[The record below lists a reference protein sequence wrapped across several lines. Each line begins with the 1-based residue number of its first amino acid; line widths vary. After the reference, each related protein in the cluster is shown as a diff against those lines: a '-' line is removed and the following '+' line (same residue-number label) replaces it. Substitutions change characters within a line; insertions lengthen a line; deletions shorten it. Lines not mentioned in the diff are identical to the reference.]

1 MGRGKAMTFEQSTDE
16 TTKIDLF
23 WQSVTTARKFTANL
37 LFLLIVL
44 IVLVA
49 ILGSIFSG
57 SNLPDPEGKAL
68 VVDPQGPIVE
78 QVPGYLDPL
87 SFVLSGPPTPRVN
100 ARNVLFAL
108 KTAKED
114 ERIEHIILKLD
125 HIDGTGQTVLY
136 DVGQALQ
143 ELKDSGKNIVAVA
156 DYYNQSSYYLAS
168 FANEIVL
175 HPDGEIYIDGYS
187 RIRTY
192 YKSLIDKLEVT
203 VNLFRVG
210 EYKSAMEPYIRESM
224 SEAAKE
230 ANIAYM
236 KVLWDSWIAVVSNN
250 RNLESEGIQN
260 FSDTYDDLVIQE
272 NGNTGKA
279 ALNYNLVD
287 KLLNRNQQRDYLVE
301 LVGSDEEENSFAQ
314 VSLNDY
320 FAIAKAD
327 EKINKSKNKIAV
339 IVASGNILDG
349 SQPPGMIGGDSTAQL
364 LRDAHKDEEVKAIV
378 LRVDSEGGSAF
389 ASEVIREEIVVAKS
403 KSIKVIASMSNVA
416 ASGGYWISASADE
429 IWASHDTI
437 TGSIGVFGFLPTF
450 EKTLDKIGIHS
461 DGVSTTKIGTGQD
474 ATQAINPILARAI
487 QSNIEYGYQRFITLV
502 SESRSMTLEE
512 VDEIAQGR
520 VWAGETALE
529 LGLID
534 NLGNMEDAIE
544 RAAELAELEDCK
556 TFYPASPSEWTNQL
570 FSQLFSK
577 IKYFIDSKAEEKTLI
592 ERSFELVDD
601 LESFND
607 PKGIYLKCLDCLL
620 Y

>member
-1 MGRGKAMTFEQSTDE
+1 MCIRDS
-16 TTKIDLF
+16 
-23 WQSVTTARKFTANL
+23 
-37 LFLLIVL
+37 
-44 IVLVA
+44 
-49 ILGSIFSG
+49 
-57 SNLPDPEGKAL
+57 
-68 VVDPQGPIVE
+68 
-78 QVPGYLDPL
+78 
-87 SFVLSGPPTPRVN
+87 
-100 ARNVLFAL
+100 
-108 KTAKED
+108 
-114 ERIEHIILKLD
+114 
-125 HIDGTGQTVLY
+125 DGTGQTVLY

-175 HPDGEIYIDGYS
+175 HPDGEIYIGGYS

-203 VNLFRVG
+203 VNLFQVG
-210 EYKSAMEPYIRESM
+210 TYKSAMEPYIRESM
-224 SEAAKE
+224 SEAARE

-236 KVLWDSWIAVVSNN
+236 KVLWDSWMAVVSNN
-250 RNLESEGIQN
+250 RNLESEDIQN

-272 NGNTGKA
+272 NGNTAKA
-279 ALNYNLVD
+279 ALNYNLAD
-287 KLLNRNQQRDYLVE
+287 KLLNRNQQRDYLVGV
-301 LVGSDEEENSFAQ
+301 VGSGEEEKSFAQ

-320 FAIAKAD
+320 LTVAKID
-327 EKINKSKNKIAV
+327 EGTNRSRNKIAV
-339 IVASGNILDG
+339 VVASGSILDG
-349 SQPPGMIGGDSTAQL
+349 SQPPGVIGGDSTAL
-364 LRDAHKDEEVKAIV
+364 LLSEAHKDEEVKAIV
-378 LRVDSEGGSAF
+378 MRVDSGGGSAF

-403 KSIKVIASMSNVA
+403 KGIKVIASMSNIA
-416 ASGGYWISASADE
+416 ASGGYWISANADE

-450 EKTLDKIGIHS
+450 EKTLDKIGIQS

-474 ATQAINPILARAI
+474 LTQAINPILARAI
-487 QSNIEYGYQRFITLV
+487 QSNIEYHYQKFISLV

-544 RAAELAELEDCK
+544 RAAELAELEDYQ
-556 TFYPASPSEWTNQL
+556 TFYPALPSEWTDQL
-570 FSQLFSK
+570 FSQLFSQL
-577 IKYFIDSKAEEKTLI
+577 KYFIDFRPEEKTLI
-592 ERSFELVDD
+592 KRSFDLVDD
-601 LESFND
+601 LESLND
-607 PKGIYLKCLDCLL
+607 PKGVYLKCLDCIL

>member
-1 MGRGKAMTFEQSTDE
+1 MTFGQSTNE

-87 SFVLSGPPTPRVN
+87 SFVLYGPPTPRVN

-125 HIDGTGQTVLY
+125 NIDGTGQTVLY

-450 EKTLDKIGIHS
+450 EKTLDKIGIRS

-544 RAAELAELEDCK
+544 RAAELAELEDYK

-577 IKYFIDSKAEEKTLI
+577 IKYFKDSKAEEKTLI

-607 PKGIYLKCLDCLL
+607 PKGIYLRCLDCLL

>member
-1 MGRGKAMTFEQSTDE
+1 MNE

-23 WQSVTTARKFTANL
+23 WQRVTTARNLAANL

-57 SNLPDPEGKAL
+57 SELPDPEGKAL
-68 VVDPQGPIVE
+68 VLDPQGPIVE
-78 QVPGYLDPL
+78 QVSGSLDPL
-87 SFVLSGPPTPRVN
+87 NFVLYGPPTPGVN
-100 ARNVLFAL
+100 ARDLLFAL

-114 ERIEHIILKLD
+114 ERIKHIILKLD
-125 HIDGTGQTVLY
+125 NIDGTGQTVLY

-175 HPDGEIYIDGYS
+175 HPDGEIYIGGYS

-203 VNLFRVG
+203 VNLFQVG
-210 EYKSAMEPYIRESM
+210 TYKSAMEPYIRESM
-224 SEAAKE
+224 SEAARE

-236 KVLWDSWIAVVSNN
+236 KVLWDSWMAVVSNN
-250 RNLESEGIQN
+250 RNLESEDIQN

-272 NGNTGKA
+272 NGNTAKA
-279 ALNYNLVD
+279 ALNYNLAD
-287 KLLNRNQQRDYLVE
+287 KLLNRNQQRDYLVG
-301 LVGSDEEENSFAQ
+301 LVGSDEAEKSFAQ

-320 FAIAKAD
+320 LTVAKID
-327 EKINKSKNKIAV
+327 EETNRSGNKIAV
-339 IVASGNILDG
+339 VVASGSILDG
-349 SQPPGMIGGDSTAQL
+349 SQPPGVIGGDSTAL
-364 LRDAHKDEEVKAIV
+364 LLSEAHNDEEVKAIV
-378 LRVDSEGGSAF
+378 LRVDSGGGSAF

-403 KSIKVIASMSNVA
+403 KGIKVIASMSNVA
-416 ASGGYWISASADE
+416 ASGGYWISANADE

-450 EKTLDKIGIHS
+450 EKTLDKIGIQS

-474 ATQAINPILARAI
+474 LTQAINPVLARAI
-487 QSNIEYGYQRFITLV
+487 QSNIEYNYQKFISLV

-544 RAAELAELEDCK
+544 RAAELAELDDYQ
-556 TFYPASPSEWTNQL
+556 TFYPALPSEWTDQLFNQL
-570 FSQLFSK
+570 FSQL
-577 IKYFIDSKAEEKTLI
+577 KYFIDFRAKETTLI
-592 ERSFELVDD
+592 KRSFELVDD
-601 LESFND
+601 LESLND
-607 PKGIYLKCLDCLL
+607 PKGVYLKCLDCIL

>member
-1 MGRGKAMTFEQSTDE
+1 MTFGQTTNE

-87 SFVLSGPPTPRVN
+87 SFVLYGPPTPRVN

-125 HIDGTGQTVLY
+125 NIDGTGQTVLY

-450 EKTLDKIGIHS
+450 EKTLDKIGIRS

-544 RAAELAELEDCK
+544 RAAELAELEDYK

-592 ERSFELVDD
+592 ERSFELVND

-607 PKGIYLKCLDCLL
+607 PKGIYLRCLDCLL

>member
-1 MGRGKAMTFEQSTDE
+1 MNE
-16 TTKIDLF
+16 TTKIELL
-23 WQSVTTARKFTANL
+23 WQKVTAARNFAANL

-44 IVLVA
+44 IALVV
-49 ILGSIFSG
+49 ILSSIFSG
-57 SNLPDPEGKAL
+57 NELPNPEGRAL

-78 QVPGYLDPL
+78 QVTGSLDPL
-87 SFVLSGPPTPRVN
+87 SLVLYGPPSPGVN
-100 ARNVLFAL
+100 ARNLLFAL

-125 HIDGTGQTVLY
+125 NINGTGQTVLY

-143 ELKDSGKNIVAVA
+143 ELKDSDKNIVAVA
-156 DYYNQSSYYLAS
+156 DYYDQNSYYLAS

-175 HPDGEIYIDGYS
+175 HPDGEVYIDGYS
-187 RIRTY
+187 RVRAY

-203 VNLFRVG
+203 VNLFQVG
-210 EYKSAMEPYIRESM
+210 TYKSAMEPYIRESM

-236 KVLWDSWIAVVSNN
+236 KVLWDSWMAVVSNN
-250 RNLESEGIQN
+250 RNLESKDIQN
-260 FSDTYDDLVIQE
+260 FSDTYDDLVIQA
-272 NGNTGKA
+272 NGNTAKA

-287 KLLNRNQQRDYLVE
+287 TLLNRKQQRDYLVD
-301 LVGSDEEENSFAQ
+301 LVGSDEEEKSFAQ
-314 VSLNDY
+314 VSFNDY
-320 FAIAKAD
+320 LTIARID
-327 EKINKSKNKIAV
+327 EKTNRSKNKIAV

-349 SQPPGMIGGDSTAQL
+349 SQPPGVIGGDSTAQL
-364 LRDAHKDEEVKAIV
+364 LRDAHNDEEVKAIV
-378 LRVDSEGGSAF
+378 LRVDSGGGSAF

-403 KSIKVIASMSNVA
+403 KGIKILASMSNIA

-450 EKTLDKIGIHS
+450 EKTLEKIGIQS
-461 DGVSTTKIGTGQD
+461 DGISTTKLGTGQD
-474 ATQAINPILARAI
+474 LTQAINPILARVV
-487 QSNIEYGYQRFITLV
+487 QSNIEYAYQRFITLV

-534 NLGNMEDAIE
+534 NLGNMVDAIE
-544 RAAELAELEDCK
+544 RAAELAELEDYQI
-556 TFYPASPSEWTNQL
+556 FYPALPSEWTDQLFRQL
-570 FSQLFSK
+570 FSRVA
-577 IKYFIDSKAEEKTLI
+577 YFMESKAKEKTLVK
-592 ERSFELVDD
+592 RSFELIDD
-601 LESFND
+601 LEFLND